1 LPWSPLAGGKL
12 AGKNRGTTREENQSA
27 YSEAESAITDRVA
40 ELAEKKKI
48 PAAQIALA
56 WVLTKDVVSSPIIGA
71 GKESHLIDGIQALS
85 VDLTEDDIKYLEEPY
100 VPRVPVGHK

>member
-27 YSEAESAITDRVA
+27 YSEAES
-40 ELAEKKKI
+40 AEKKKI